1 MGLSSFLFSY
11 RARSQMKDIIYS
23 KSSSLERK
31 EELPAW
37 EEAIFFFFLGT
48 PCPCHDTMCNL
59 NLFHQ
64 DTGAIQ
70 LFSYKVI
77 EQLYYLYNQGYS
89 GISRRR
95 ERKFNYESFMW
106 ISMFTAR

>member
-1 MGLSSFLFSY
+1 
-11 RARSQMKDIIYS
+11 
-23 KSSSLERK
+23 
-31 EELPAW
+31 
-37 EEAIFFFFLGT
+37 
-48 PCPCHDTMCNL
+48 MCNL

-95 ERKFNYESFMW
+95 ERKFNYESFM
-106 ISMFTAR
+106 

>member
-1 MGLSSFLFSY
+1 
-11 RARSQMKDIIYS
+11 
-23 KSSSLERK
+23 
-31 EELPAW
+31 
-37 EEAIFFFFLGT
+37 
-48 PCPCHDTMCNL
+48 MCNL

-70 LFSYKVI
+70 PFSYKVI

-95 ERKFNYESFMW
+95 ERKFNYESFM
-106 ISMFTAR
+106 

>member
-1 MGLSSFLFSY
+1 
-11 RARSQMKDIIYS
+11 MKDIIYS

-37 EEAIFFFFLGT
+37 EEAIFFFFWGT

-95 ERKFNYESFMW
+95 ERKFNYESFM
-106 ISMFTAR
+106 